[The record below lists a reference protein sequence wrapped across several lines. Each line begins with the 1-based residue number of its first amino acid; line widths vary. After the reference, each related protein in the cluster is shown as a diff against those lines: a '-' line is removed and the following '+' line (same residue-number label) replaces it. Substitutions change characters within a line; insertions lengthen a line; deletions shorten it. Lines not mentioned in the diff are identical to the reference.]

1 MTVPKIEF
9 NAEMAEK
16 YSAHIRTSIP
26 GYDDMHQMAASCL
39 RCRLAGDAR
48 LLVVGAGDGEEILNL
63 KKTLPT
69 WSVTGVDPSAEML
82 GIARTRLAASGFEAE
97 LLVGNIDVVPMD
109 QTFDAATS
117 ILIMHFVKGEEGK
130 TSFLREIAKRLK
142 PGGFYLHVELCADS
156 RSPGSFDFQEALNR
170 FQTGKGRTGEEVTAH
185 NIRRAN
191 SVFPIL
197 PRETEHLFEQAGFW
211 RHALFYKAFNFH
223 GWVMEK
229 RP

>member
-1 MTVPKIEF
+1 MTGPKIEF

-16 YSAHIRTSIP
+16 YSANIRTSIP

-48 LLVVGAGDGEEILNL
+48 LLVVGAGDGQEILSL
-63 KKTLPT
+63 KKASPT
-69 WSVTGVDPSAEML
+69 WRVTGVDPSAEML
-82 GIARTRLAASGFEAE
+82 GIARARLAASGFEAE
-97 LLVGNIDVVPMD
+97 LLVGNTDVVPGA

-117 ILIMHFVKGEEGK
+117 ILIMHFVKEEEGK
-130 TSFLREIAKRLK
+130 AKFLREIAKRLK
-142 PGGFYLHVELCADS
+142 PGGLYLHVELCADTH
-156 RSPGSFDFQEALNR
+156 SPSPLDFQEALSH
-170 FQTGKGRTGEEVTAH
+170 FQMGKGRTEEEVTEH

-197 PRETEHLFEQAGFW
+197 PRDTEHLFEQAGFW

-223 GWVMEK
+223 GWLMEK